1 MKHLNGA
8 DKDKVERGYQWKEI
22 TKEFEREK
30 MQRTE
35 EGDLSTEA
43 GNMKMRWG
51 EAAHSV

>member
-8 DKDKVERGYQWKEI
+8 DKNKVERGYQWKEV

-30 MQRTE
+30 TQRT

-43 GNMKMRWG
+43 ENMKMRRG
-51 EAAHSV
+51 EVAHSV